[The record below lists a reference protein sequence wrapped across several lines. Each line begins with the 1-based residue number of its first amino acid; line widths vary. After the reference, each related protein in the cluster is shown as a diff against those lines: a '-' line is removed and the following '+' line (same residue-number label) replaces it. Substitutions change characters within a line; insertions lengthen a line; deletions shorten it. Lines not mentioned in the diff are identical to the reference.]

1 MWSMVN
7 AFQIVNSFN
16 YLETDVP
23 GNVKMVMTKFNDM
36 LELSALETGQITSA
50 LFNFT
55 ETQSPGAAFTEMG
68 DGSKIFTEFIG
79 NLFYIGVLGLAAYL
93 LYGLVHCC
101 GKFNKTCQK
110 F

>member
-1 MWSMVN
+1 MWSIVN

-16 YLETDVP
+16 YLETDMP
-23 GNVKMVMTKFNDM
+23 GNVQVVMTKLNDM

-55 ETQSPGAAFTEMG
+55 ETQSPGGAFTEMG
-68 DGSKIFTEFIG
+68 VDSNVFIEFIG

-93 LYGLVHCC
+93 LYGLVLCC
-101 GKFNKTCQK
+101 GKSNKTCKK

>member
-1 MWSMVN
+1 M
-7 AFQIVNSFN
+7 
-16 YLETDVP
+16 P
-23 GNVKMVMTKFNDM
+23 GNVLMVMTKFNDM

-68 DGSKIFTEFIG
+68 DDSKVLTKFIG
-79 NLFYIGVLGLAAYL
+79 NLFYIGLLGLAAYL
-93 LYGLVHCC
+93 LYGLVLCC
-101 GKFNKTCQK
+101 GKSNKTCQK

>member
-23 GNVKMVMTKFNDM
+23 GNVQIVMTKFNDM

-55 ETQSPGAAFTEMG
+55 ETQSAGAAFTEMG
-68 DGSKIFTEFIG
+68 DDSKVFT
-79 NLFYIGVLGLAAYL
+79 
-93 LYGLVHCC
+93 
-101 GKFNKTCQK
+101 
-110 F
+110 

>member
-16 YLETDVP
+16 YLDTDVP
-23 GNVKMVMTKFNDM
+23 GNVLMIMTKFNDM
-36 LELSALETGQITSA
+36 LELSALETSQITSA

-55 ETQSPGAAFTEMG
+55 ETQSAGAAFTEMG
-68 DGSKIFTEFIG
+68 DDSKIFIEFIG
-79 NLFYIGVLGLAAYL
+79 NLFYLGVLGLAAYL
-93 LYGLVHCC
+93 LYGLVQCC
-101 GKFNKTCQK
+101 GESNKTCKK